1 MLINCV
7 AYQDGHK
14 LAAIPK
20 ADISDYI
27 ARPECMVWVALADPD
42 AAELDEMREEF
53 GLHELAIE
61 DVRKGHQ
68 RPKLEE
74 YGETLF
80 VVLHLLSM
88 DAQGAIQTGEVGIF
102 VGSNY
107 VLSVRSRSD
116 AALVGVRERCEETP
130 DLLRHGAGFVLY
142 ALLDEVIDRYF
153 PIIHAL
159 EVELEQIESRLF
171 AGKGANLSSIED
183 MYTLKRKVLTLQHSV
198 IPLLDAVSRLNS
210 GRAPDMCRKLD
221 EYYRDLFDHLDRMA
235 RSIEGLREMVNTAMQ
250 VNLSMISLH
259 DASVNKKLA
268 AWAAIFAVPT
278 MIAGIYGMNFEHM
291 PELKWVWGYP
301 LCLLAMVVVDGALWW
316 KLKRAGWL

>member
-14 LAAIPK
+14 LAAIPQ

-102 VGSNY
+102 VGGNY

-291 PELKWVWGYP
+291 PELKWAWGYP